1 MRDVDDLTAGLQEVA
16 EAVEVKASV
25 LDVDQRLRERLGED
39 GAVSVSELERRLADL
54 REDLA
59 SNVELGRKMGE
70 LRDEILQ
77 AGGDGGKGSTAPAD
91 LGEGVDRA
99 LQLLRVGKADRSEL
113 LEKLEVH
120 ERKIVRDL
128 GERAERHES
137 DVSDSF
143 RIVHDDVAECRR
155 YIDAMESR
163 VAGSADV
170 VAEDPDQLDER
181 IRQAADVMRKS
192 LLRELSDRIEGLR
205 AVEVE
210 VEKLASKL
218 ADKPDQE
225 QIDAMLGG
233 LEGAFAQR
241 MNPDEALRDFF
252 DNMKLGKPYI
262 CPCRSY
268 SFLNIARRP
277 GPP

>member
-1 MRDVDDLTAGLQEVA
+1 M
-16 EAVEVKASV
+16 
-25 LDVDQRLRERLGED
+25 
-39 GAVSVSELERRLADL
+39 
-54 REDLA
+54 
-59 SNVELGRKMGE
+59 
-70 LRDEILQ
+70 
-77 AGGDGGKGSTAPAD
+77 
-91 LGEGVDRA
+91 DRA
-99 LQLLRVGKADRSEL
+99 LQILRVGKADRSEL

-181 IRQAADVMRKS
+181 IRQAADVMRES
-192 LLRELSDRIEGLR
+192 LLRELSDRLEGLR

-241 MNPDEALRDFF
+241 MNPDKALRDFF
-252 DNMKLGKPYI
+252 NNMKLGKPYI